1 MILQATLPPPTTSHL
16 SANEKAGIA
25 LFVVIVV
32 TLYFLPTII
41 AAIRRVPGIGSIVV
55 FNTLLGWTMFW
66 WVFSLASA
74 FQHVERTRRVAAPPP
89 VGAVAVAA
97 GWYRDPINASR
108 LRYHDSRH
116 WTDAVA
122 EPPYNARWF

>member
-1 MILQATLPPPTTSHL
+1 MILQATLPPSTTSHL

-25 LFVVIVV
+25 VFVVIVV

-55 FNTLLGWTMFW
+55 FNTFLGWTMFW

-74 FQHVERTRRVAAPPP
+74 LQHVERTRRVAPPLP
-89 VGAVAVAA
+89 VGVVAVAT
-97 GWYRDPINASR
+97 GWYLDPINASR
-108 LRYHDSRH
+108 LRYHDGH
-116 WTDAVA
+116 NWTDTVA
-122 EPPYNARWF
+122 SPPSNADWD